1 MEDNR
6 SRRER
11 RALATRAIEPAQ
23 LGLAGAAQLGCLHR
37 QSGKDAEPEVE
48 YLVTSRVAGKLCP
61 EEFLTTD
68 RQYWGVESGL
78 HQRLDCSGF
87 EDRLRVRHKGAV
99 HILGLF
105 ARVGVALFVRWAQK
119 PAPCPRP
126 NFSHLAGMELR
137 PSLAYDSPGG
147 GLSPG
152 CAPIPAALTNGRVLA
167 ERYRLHL
174 RARVT
179 PFCSPL
185 TRLLPLTKSRPT
197 EWLTL
202 CAALKRTTF
211 LESAIPPRSGNDI
224 LVALHWYA
232 LIPLCG

>member
-48 YLVTSRVAGKLCP
+48 YLVTSRVAGKLSP
-61 EEFLTTD
+61 EEFLNTD

-78 HQRLDCSGF
+78 PQRLDGSGF

-105 ARVGVALFVRWAQK
+105 ARVGVALFVRWA
-119 PAPCPRP
+119 
-126 NFSHLAGMELR
+126 
-137 PSLAYDSPGG
+137 
-147 GLSPG
+147 
-152 CAPIPAALTNGRVLA
+152 TNQRRV
-167 ERYRLHL
+167 RDR
-174 RARVT
+174 T
-179 PFCSPL
+179 F
-185 TRLLPLTKSRPT
+185 PT
-197 EWLTL
+197 WREWN
-202 CAALKRTTF
+202 
-211 LESAIPPRSGNDI
+211 SGHRWHMIRQVVD
-224 LVALHWYA
+224 
-232 LIPLCG
+232 